1 MPHHEWMIETLHW
14 LPLTDAST
22 DLVAKPVSVF
32 MAGWPASAAIQVAE
46 IDPALSDTAQFC
58 DRYGVT
64 LAESANCVVV
74 TGRREG
80 VARFAACVVPATMRA
95 DVNGV
100 VRKLLDVRKA
110 SFAPMD
116 DAVASTGM
124 EYGGITP
131 IGLPEAWP
139 VYLAPEVVEGGDVII
154 GSGVRKSKLRLPGSL
169 LAKLPSAQIVTG
181 LAR

>member
-1 MPHHEWMIETLHW
+1 MIETLRW
-14 LPLTDAST
+14 LPMTDAT
-22 DLVAKPVSVF
+22 PDLLGGPVATF
-32 MAGWPASAAIQVAE
+32 LANWADAADGIQVAE

-58 DRYGVT
+58 ERYGVP

-80 VARFAACVVPATMRA
+80 EARFAACVVPATLRA

-100 VRKLLDVRKA
+100 VRKLIDVRKA
-110 SFAPMD
+110 SFVPMD

-131 IGLPEAWP
+131 IGLPEIWP

-154 GSGVRKSKLRLPGSL
+154 GSGLRRSKLRLPGSL
-169 LAKLPSAQIVTG
+169 LAKLPSAQVVPG